1 MKTIYFLLAALA
13 ASFISYEAPEI
24 REFASTED
32 LIASLKPNEKIAWML
47 KVPSGTEVS
56 CKDGIVHI
64 QFPEKV
70 TAWCYNPT
78 SETWSENT
86 SLDYNCKC
94 HSGNGKCSPYTA
106 KDYVGCVTEKS
117 EPCTDCRGTV
127 KTDRDQ
133 DTNPHNFSTIVY
145 NYHGIGVLAALGL
158 PHALPILSEV
168 VLQKCPPATAE
179 DIDNPEL
186 TGDLFEWLNEIME
199 KHKNLYAN
207 ADFSNDQ
214 LPAGFGVVPF
224 SIFKNP
230 ESDNYEDVSVAYM
243 IVPQCVI
250 EEEELPELTQVRYFS
265 DDEASWDHASKSKL
279 SCSGSCAEGTCVL
292 KSMYGVVKY
301 CDGCKSGCTLHID

>member
-13 ASFISYEAPEI
+13 ASFISCEAPEI
-24 REFASTED
+24 REFASTEE

-56 CKDGIVHI
+56 YKDGIVHI

-133 DTNPHNFSTIVY
+133 DTNPHNFSTIIYDY
-145 NYHGIGVLAALGL
+145 NNINSLMALGTT
-158 PHALPILSEV
+158 HALT
-168 VLQKCPPATAE
+168 PATAE

-214 LPAGFGVVPF
+214 LPAGFGVVPYTIMKNIF
-224 SIFKNP
+224 SDTPDDF
-230 ESDNYEDVSVAYM
+230 SVAY
-243 IVPQCVI
+243 ILVPQCVI
-250 EEEELPELTQVRYFS
+250 EEEKLPELTQVRYFS
-265 DDEASWDHASKSKL
+265 DDETSWDHADRSKL
-279 SCSGSCAEGTCVL
+279 SCSGSCAEGDCTL
-292 KSMYGVVKY
+292 KSHAGGIIKG
-301 CDGCKSGCTLHID
+301 CEGCKSGCTLHIQ

>member
-1 MKTIYFLLAALA
+1 MKTIYFLTLLLSAL
-13 ASFISYEAPEI
+13 FISACDSSEI
-24 REFASTED
+24 HEFASTEE

-56 CKDGIVHI
+56 IKEGMVHI
-64 QFPEKV
+64 QFPEKI

-78 SETWSENT
+78 SETWVENT

-94 HSGNGKCSPYTA
+94 HSGEQKCFSFTA
-106 KDYVGCVTEKS
+106 GNFVGCSTEINN
-117 EPCTDCRGTV
+117 PCTDCRGV
-127 KTDRDQ
+127 VTDKDPG
-133 DTNPHNFSTIVY
+133 TEPHNFSTIVY
-145 NYHGIGVLAALGL
+145 NYHGIGALAALGL

-179 DIDNPEL
+179 DINNPEL

-224 SIFKNP
+224 TISKNP
-230 ESDNYEDVSVAYM
+230 GSNDLNDFSIAYM

-265 DDEASWDHASKSKL
+265 DETAWDHADRSKL

-292 KSMYGVVKY
+292 KSMYGGVVKY
-301 CDGCKSGCTLHID
+301 CDGCKSGCTLHIQ